1 MSKNIAPGTREGMV
15 LEAGTESDSEAWNRK
30 GTHEIKTDPIVPPKA
45 GPAHHAARGV
55 APWEEEQN

>member
-55 APWEEEQN
+55 AP